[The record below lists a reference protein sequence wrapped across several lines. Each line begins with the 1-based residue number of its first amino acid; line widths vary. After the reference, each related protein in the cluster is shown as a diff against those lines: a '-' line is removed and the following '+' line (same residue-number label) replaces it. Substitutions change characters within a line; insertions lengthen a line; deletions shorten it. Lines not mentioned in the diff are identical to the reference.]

1 MDNINPKST
10 FINQILKEF
19 FFSFLVIFLI
29 TLIYGIFQPDAGL
42 TFFVSEW
49 KKLFLILS
57 ATGVFGVLGVF
68 TNRYP

>member
-1 MDNINPKST
+1 VDKINLKSY
-10 FINQILKEF
+10 FLNQATKEF
-19 FFSFLVIFLI
+19 FFAFLVILLI
-29 TLIYGIFQPDAGL
+29 ILIYGLFQPDAGL
-42 TFFVSEW
+42 SFFVPEW